1 MKIDQEV
8 IVREDFKINTRVSER
23 VMTVKKGE
31 KGFLNRNGCLHLTTG
46 KAKGKIIRID
56 DIEVK
61 GYDHENISKM
71 IFNRL
76 KNSFGI
82 EEFLIYEEIES
93 KHFIEEIEDMLSDI
107 L

>member
-31 KGFLNRNGCLHLTTG
+31 KGFLNSNGCLHLTTG

-76 KNSFGI
+76 NSFGI

>member
-31 KGFLNRNGCLHLTTG
+31 KGFLNSNGCLHLTTG

-61 GYDHENISKM
+61 GYDQNISKM

>member
-23 VMTVKKGE
+23 VE
-31 KGFLNRNGCLHLTTG
+31 KGFLNSNGCLHLTTG

>member
-1 MKIDQEV
+1 MKIGQEV
-8 IVREDFKINTRVSER
+8 VVKKDFKINTRVSEK

-31 KGFLNRNGCLHLTTG
+31 KGFLNSKGCLHITTG
-46 KAKGKIIRID
+46 KAKGKIIKID
-56 DIEVK
+56 DIEIK
-61 GYDHENISKM
+61 GYDYENISKM

-82 EEFLIYEEIES
+82 EDFLIDEEIDL
-93 KHFIEEIEDMLSDI
+93 KHFVEEIEDILSDI